1 MGELSVDFLMIF
13 LVGLLGSFELYAFF
27 FRYLYPYFTNNSNR
41 TPESMFSFC
50 SSNKSLV
57 SNSNNLLE
65 NTFSFVSN
73 KNNLLESI
81 FSFVNN
87 SNKSFTRNS
96 SKNKKKLQSR
106 SKGTICRFKK
116 AKSSDE
122 QPDSNFEKL
131 DVTSLKYPGIYEILD
146 VKNNKSYYGQ
156 SSLLFRRM
164 MHHHQG
170 LINETHEC
178 KALMAAFKE
187 QGKPIDNFRFIVL
200 KAGPGWEDEN
210 VRLEYEN
217 KLVEQN
223 KDRCYNN
230 DGSYGKNKKSNIRKP
245 LIYNGKFYSS
255 SRLAAAG
262 EGLGRTTI
270 LRHLDSPNYP
280 DVYYLEQ
287 ELYGEIPVFGQQGN
301 CFSVLFSS
309 MGDCL
314 IAQYATSVQNAR
326 RKVNRNEEGW
336 RYAHLDEK
344 GKPLRIP
351 YTLKPGEITYEQYVE
366 ICSFVY
372 SVNFILTNSK

>member
-1 MGELSVDFLMIF
+1 MSQLSVDFFMIF
-13 LVGLLGSFELYAFF
+13 LVGLLGNFEFYALFF
-27 FRYLYPYFTNNSNR
+27 KYFYPYFTNNSNR
-41 TPESMFSFC
+41 TPESVFSFSLC
-50 SSNKSLV
+50 SNK
-57 SNSNNLLE
+57 
-65 NTFSFVSN
+65 SFVSN

-81 FSFVNN
+81 FSFGSN
-87 SNKSFTRNS
+87 SKKSFTRNS
-96 SKNKKKLQSR
+96 RKKKKKLQR
-106 SKGTICRFKK
+106 SKDTICRSKK

-122 QPDSNFEKL
+122 QPDSHFEKL

-170 LINETHEC
+170 FMNETHEC

-200 KAGPGWEDEN
+200 KAGPEWEDEN

-245 LIYNGKFYSS
+245 LMYNGKFYSS
-255 SRLAAAG
+255 SRRAAAG

-287 ELYGEIPVFGQQGN
+287 ELYGEIPVFGKQGN
-301 CFSVLFSS
+301 GFSVLFSS
-309 MGDCL
+309 MGDCVR
-314 IAQYATSVQNAR
+314 AQYATSVQNAR
-326 RKVNRNEEGW
+326 RKVHRNEEGW

-344 GKPLRIP
+344 KPLRIP
-351 YTLKPGEITYEQYVE
+351 YTLKPGEIHYEQYVY